1 MLITSGYSIT
11 NNTKIFCIIGD
22 YYNIKLQEAI
32 YLYLMIMSYLRKVL
46 YLDNQVTLVKTRGR
60 KMRTSI
66 MFGFVLIS
74 MITALSLG
82 VALAEKSMTNA
93 TKTTT
98 NATTNVIDL
107 RSVVEQLQTVT
118 MQLQNVTEQLQNA
131 TKQQNGTKL
140 QNMTKLQNATN
151 QLQNATKQLQ
161 NATNPFAKV
170 KGKTPHPI

>member
-1 MLITSGYSIT
+1 MTSCYSTAENI
-11 NNTKIFCIIGD
+11 KICCIQRD

-32 YLYLMIMSYLRKVL
+32 YLYLMIMSYLRKV
-46 YLDNQVTLVKTRGR
+46 YILDYQMTLVKTRGR

-66 MFGFVLIS
+66 VFGVMLIS
-74 MITALSLG
+74 MITALSFG

-107 RSVVEQLQTVT
+107 RNVVEQLQIVT
-118 MQLQNVTEQLQNA
+118 MQLQNVTEQLQSA

-140 QNMTKLQNATN
+140 QNMTN
-151 QLQNATKQLQ
+151 LQNATKQLQ
-161 NATNPFAKV
+161 SAANQLKNATNPFAKV
-170 KGKTPHPI
+170 KGRKNSEN